1 MPSFDGRLPGLRQSG
16 WSWVQVVEGS
26 RSGSDWG
33 KKAIRCK
40 SRTSKRQVGF
50 RKCDLKIFFL
60 PLYFTKHLYK
70 ELLFG
75 TFFFSYQFLKIP
87 HTRVTWLRLSL
98 QTSLQPCSAALRWRR
113 CHPLTVFFA
122 FLTIS
127 KRFSLRATLPTAF
140 CFDWLTQAI
149 CIQLAEQW
157 RKKQNNEW
165 DLSRKVLFG
174 VSPLRLCLWI
184 CIYLW
189 SALRLSSS
197 SFAFSPFVEKLT
209 ERSAPHTG
217 LVYLLWEDLVTW
229 DWRERMFKLRAHTF

>member
-50 RKCDLKIFFL
+50 RKCDLKFFFL

-157 RKKQNNEW
+157 RKKKTMNGICHGRFC
-165 DLSRKVLFG
+165 LGFHLFG
-174 VSPLRLCLWI
+174 FVYGYAFTCEVLWDSRRRRSPSPRLLRSWP
-184 CIYLW
+184 
-189 SALRLSSS
+189 SALLLTPA
-197 SFAFSPFVEKLT
+197 SFTCSEKT
-209 ERSAPHTG
+209 
-217 LVYLLWEDLVTW
+217 LWPEI
-229 DWRERMFKLRAHTF
+229 EEKECSN

>member
-75 TFFFSYQFLKIP
+75 TFFFFLSIFKNTT
-87 HTRVTWLRLSL
+87 HTCHMTAPFTSDFTSAVFCCPALTTLSSFNCFFLLFWQSVSGSHCERLFQQHSVS
-98 QTSLQPCSAALRWRR
+98 TGWHRR
-113 CHPLTVFFA
+113 FVY
-122 FLTIS
+122 S
-127 KRFSLRATLPTAF
+127 
-140 CFDWLTQAI
+140 W
-149 CIQLAEQW
+149 
-157 RKKQNNEW
+157 QNNGGKNKTMNGICHGRFC
-165 DLSRKVLFG
+165 LGFHLFG
-174 VSPLRLCLWI
+174 FVYGYAFTCEVLWDSRRRRSPSPRLLRSWP
-184 CIYLW
+184 
-189 SALRLSSS
+189 SALLLTPA
-197 SFAFSPFVEKLT
+197 SFTCSEKT
-209 ERSAPHTG
+209 
-217 LVYLLWEDLVTW
+217 LWPEI
-229 DWRERMFKLRAHTF
+229 EEKECSN